1 MTAERQRVDDWL
13 FGPGSMMWKINK
25 ESVLLLGGR
34 AALLLQLAHPLVA
47 AGVADHSDFPAG
59 AIARLRRTLDTML
72 AIVFGDMDTATATA
86 ARVNAMHESV
96 TGTAPD
102 GSGYSARDPHL
113 MLWVHATLVD
123 SSIRV
128 YEACVASLTDAE
140 LDRYYDETKVVASLF
155 GIPDDMVPTTLDD
168 LREWMDEMIASGEV
182 VVTPLARELAG
193 AVLRPVRFV
202 PTRLAERAAVIE
214 ASLLPKAIREG
225 YGLKRGR
232 SSATV
237 IAVGRRATRLVLPL
251 VPSPLRMLP
260 AARVAQKRSA

>member
-1 MTAERQRVDDWL
+1 
-13 FGPGSMMWKINK
+13 MMWKINK
-25 ESVLLLGGR
+25 ESVLLIGGR
-34 AALLLQLAHPLVA
+34 AALLMQLAHPLVA

-72 AIVFGDMDTATATA
+72 AIVFGDVETARATA
-86 ARVNAMHESV
+86 ARVNAMHEKV

-102 GSGYSARDPHL
+102 GTSYSARDPHL

-123 SSIRV
+123 SSVRV
-128 YEACVASLTDAE
+128 YEACVAALGDDE
-140 LDRYYDETKVVASLF
+140 LARYYEETKAIAALF
-155 GIPDDMVPTTLDD
+155 GIPDEILPPTLEH
-168 LREWMDEMIASGEV
+168 LRAWMDEMIASGEV

-202 PTRLAERAAVIE
+202 PTRVAQRAAVIE
-214 ASLLPKAIREG
+214 ASLLPRTIREG
-225 YGLKRGR
+225 YGLRRGR
-232 SSATV
+232 SASTV
-237 IAVGRRATRLVLPL
+237 IALGRRATRLMLPL